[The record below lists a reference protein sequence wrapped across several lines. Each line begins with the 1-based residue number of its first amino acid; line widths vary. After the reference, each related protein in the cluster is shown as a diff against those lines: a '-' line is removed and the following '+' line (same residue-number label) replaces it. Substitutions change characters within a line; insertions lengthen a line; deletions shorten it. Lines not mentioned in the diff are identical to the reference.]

1 MSELWV
7 TDAGFVDL
15 RRVLES
21 LIAAKSF
28 PGLHSVAFAGE
39 TVLRAIDDRPGAYR
53 ETVFYL
59 VPQRGGSTRIEIV
72 NDPETTAEPLAW
84 GIVWSELRKLG
95 YRVVART
102 SEEEVTTLAGDP
114 WVDLEEITPL
124 SHRKIV
130 RALKED
136 YYSNRVRKQRQLAA
150 ELGVSPGTLS
160 TVKKKW
166 LRESQTNRT
175 DLNESN
181 GTEEIE
187 RKSEL
192 KPGPV

>member
-28 PGLHSVAFAGE
+28 PGLHSVGFTGE

-59 VPQRGGSTRIEIV
+59 VPQRDGSTRIEIV

-84 GIVWSELRKLG
+84 GIVWHELRKLG
-95 YRVVART
+95 YRVLPRD
-102 SEEEVTTLAGDP
+102 SEEDVTTLAGDP

-124 SHRKIV
+124 SHRKII

-136 YYSNRVRKQRQLAA
+136 YYSNQVRKQKLLAA
-150 ELGVSPGTLS
+150 ELRVSPGTLS

-166 LRESQTNRT
+166 LRETQTKRKEM
-175 DLNESN
+175 NESN
-181 GTEEIE
+181 ETEEIE
-187 RKSEL
+187 RKSEPKGDPL
-192 KPGPV
+192 